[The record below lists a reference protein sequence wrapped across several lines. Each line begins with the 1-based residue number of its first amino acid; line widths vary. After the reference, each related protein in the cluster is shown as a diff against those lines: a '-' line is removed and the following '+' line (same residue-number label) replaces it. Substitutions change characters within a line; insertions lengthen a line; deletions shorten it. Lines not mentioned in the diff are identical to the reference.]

1 MSSGGEPRRV
11 DPLGPSLAEVELAPA
26 NTKPTGPDALDGTNA
41 VDAAGGGGTMRANR
55 GPHAAMDNSDTPI
68 AINLFILTLPIL
80 HKTQTPSIPPW
91 DIFNHV
97 WDIDF
102 RRPLPIGWGE
112 GGRTPGEGKAER
124 SHDTRSVGFSPLQ
137 RRQAN

>member
-1 MSSGGEPRRV
+1 MLPGSILSMSSGGEPRRV

-26 NTKPTGPDALDGTNA
+26 NTKPTGLDALDGTNA
-41 VDAAGGGGTMRANR
+41 VDAAGGGGTMAANR
-55 GPHAAMDNSDTPI
+55 GAHAAMDNSDTPI
-68 AINLFILTLPIL
+68 AMNLFILTLPIL

-102 RRPLPIGWGE
+102 RRPSPHRMGRGWPNAG
-112 GGRTPGEGKAER
+112 
-124 SHDTRSVGFSPLQ
+124 
-137 RRQAN
+137 